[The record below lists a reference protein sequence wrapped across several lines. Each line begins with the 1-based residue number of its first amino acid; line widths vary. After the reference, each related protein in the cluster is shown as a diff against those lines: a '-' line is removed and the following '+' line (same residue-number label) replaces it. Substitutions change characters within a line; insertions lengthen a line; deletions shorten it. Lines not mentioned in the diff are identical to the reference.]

1 MEKDYSMYTYYD
13 GTGEYP
19 NKKAAFFGFYEQ
31 SFEWTYKGNSED
43 KAEKFM
49 DYMLELLYEQ
59 CSDANHFGSPDVDKD
74 KCFEDY
80 IRRYKE
86 PEYRLDIWE

>member
-1 MEKDYSMYTYYD
+1 MEKDHSMYIYFD
-13 GTGEYP
+13 GIGKYP

-31 SFEWTYKGNSED
+31 SFENTYKGTKDD

-59 CSDANHFGSPDVDKD
+59 CSDGCHFGSPDVDED
-74 KCFEDY
+74 KCLEDY
-80 IRRYKE
+80 IRKYKE
-86 PEYRLDIWE
+86 PDYRLDIWK